1 MKKASLAIIGILFVG
16 MIVAPGAGA
25 FEIGENRIENSSFED
40 GAVGVIPEGWTLK
53 ITG

>member
-16 MIVAPGAGA
+16 MMVAPGAGA

-40 GAVGVIPEGWTLK
+40 GEVGVMPAEWSLK
-53 ITG
+53 IVG